1 MSHHLDSPTAKEDG
15 RVDIT
20 DIYVFAGV
28 APDTTVLIMA
38 VNPLAGEL
46 SPTTFRAGALYDF
59 KVDTNADL
67 IEDLDYRIVF
77 GEPEP
82 NGTQRIELRRLD
94 GGAAINYDS
103 QGRSI
108 AQGNTGETIK
118 IDTGGH
124 LWTGLVADPFFFN
137 LAAFEQFAKLILEE
151 NKFDPSVFDTAQ
163 NFLAGH
169 NVTAIVLELPNAA
182 LSSEMMHIWG
192 TTAIQHEG
200 KWRTINRAANPLILQ
215 VFIHDDHLKD
225 AYNKSLP
232 QDDID
237 RYGETI
243 AAFVAKVTQLAGT
256 APDPQAYGRQVAQ
269 LLFPDV
275 LAYSPQ
281 LPTGYGFAG
290 RNGRAL
296 ADDTPDFILSLLAN
310 TPFSDR
316 VGKPVGFRSSFPYLA
331 EPNLLAANQAPT

>member
-1 MSHHLDSPTAKEDG
+1 ML
-15 RVDIT
+15 
-20 DIYVFAGV
+20 
-28 APDTTVLIMA
+28 
-38 VNPLAGEL
+38 
-46 SPTTFRAGALYDF
+46 
-59 KVDTNADL
+59 
-67 IEDLDYRIVF
+67 
-77 GEPEP
+77 
-82 NGTQRIELRRLD
+82 
-94 GGAAINYDS
+94 
-103 QGRSI
+103 
-108 AQGNTGETIK
+108 
-118 IDTGGH
+118 
-124 LWTGLVADPFFFN
+124 
-137 LAAFEQFAKLILEE
+137 
-151 NKFDPSVFDTAQ
+151 
-163 NFLAGH
+163 
-169 NVTAIVLELPNAA
+169 
-182 LSSEMMHIWG
+182 HIWG
-192 TTAIQHEG
+192 TTTIQHEG
-200 KWRTINRAANPLILQ
+200 KWRTINRAANPLIQQ

-232 QDDID
+232 QEDID

-256 APDPQAYGRQVAQ
+256 APDPEAYGRQVAQ

-331 EPNLLAANQAPT
+331 EPNNIGSQSNTNLNL